1 MEFNYSTFNIIIE
14 LSNNEDRFKIKVY
27 DNITNKLY
35 QNIFTN
41 NKLNYKVV
49 HIYKLLIDV
58 LSNKNDDIHI
68 IINIDNNLIINIF
81 YEHDYCEITQELKLN
96 EIKDKTIRYEI
107 EKINRKVDSLKLS
120 LDEQIINI
128 ISNLGLAIP
137 ISNKNYIPLNITYLC
152 ITCFE
157 IIHNCEDMD
166 DNKLYHVYYPLDNT
180 RLSIHDTNIF
190 SKIESIDTHDLSYRI
205 TYIPKL
211 KNIRPNTNN
220 NIWTISLNGIML
232 GTLNMTGCISKIYNI
247 KYENIYKSGEDDTNY
262 IINNIKIP
270 FNGDY
275 NSKYYMNSI
284 KFLQHLEFLTIDCIY
299 IEKFIPE
306 YLPNSIIWL
315 NIIDIDQEI
324 FSGLDYL
331 TNLTFLCLEFRV
343 NHRILLNASIQI
355 KKLLEINP
363 NLEIIIK
370 NYDELKYKDIE
381 LIHLVTF
388 KN

>member
-1 MEFNYSTFNIIIE
+1 MEFNYSNFDIIIE
-14 LSNNEDRFKIKVY
+14 LSNNCDSFKMKVY

-41 NKLNYKVV
+41 SKLNYKVV

-58 LSNKNDDIHI
+58 LSNENNDIRI
-68 IINIDNNLIINIF
+68 IINIENDLIINIF

-107 EKINRKVDSLKLS
+107 EKINRKVDNLKLS

-137 ISNKNYIPLNITYLC
+137 ISNKDYIPLNITYLC

-157 IIHNCEDMD
+157 IIHNCEDMND
-166 DNKLYHVYYPLDNT
+166 TTLYHVYYPLDNT

-190 SKIESIDTHDLSYRI
+190 NKIESINTCDLSHRI

-220 NIWTISLNGIML
+220 NIWTLSLNGIML
-232 GTLNMTGCISKIYNI
+232 GTLNITGCISKIYNI
-247 KYENIYKSGEDDTNY
+247 KYENIYKSCEDDTNY

-270 FNGDY
+270 YNGDY
-275 NSKYYMNSI
+275 NSKYYMNNI
-284 KFLQHLEFLTIDCIY
+284 KFLQQLEFLTIDCIY

-306 YLPNSIIWL
+306 YLPHSIIWL

-324 FSGLDYL
+324 FSGLDHL

-381 LIHLVTF
+381 LIHLVIF